1 MFIPSA
7 SWYTSVSPLQ
17 VDSSNQI
24 KRSSQKQ
31 HKIWWPYIRHV
42 ISGNNFRRYC
52 NPTAMMTISIEHLL
66 HQLRS
71 SKSLPILWIS
81 KKTFQR
87 FPKIAPRLNPE
98 LFQQASWISSWWFQL
113 KNISQTGSIPLNNWA
128 KNENIWNLK
137 PPPRYKNVNDFDS
150 TITSFSPHSMGLV
163 KILQGLLCNRWNY
176 LGDDLKGGNV
186 RRFRLWKVVKTYY
199 SIL

>member
-113 KNISQTGSIPLNNWA
+113 KNISQTGSIPQNNWA
-128 KNENIWNLK
+128 KNEKYLK
-137 PPPRYKNVNDFDS
+137 LETTTQFSTSQVSIFLQLHLQLLRWYSAPRPTYEAAPSSHEAWAKQLQV
-150 TITSFSPHSMGLV
+150 ILLTSD
-163 KILQGLLCNRWNY
+163 LQGKAPLR
-176 LGDDLKGGNV
+176 
-186 RRFRLWKVVKTYY
+186 
-199 SIL
+199 IP